1 MATTV
6 LLEAF
11 LLPHIRKYMLR
22 KLNPATAGT
31 SPNGLR
37 MQLDLA
43 AMLPLR
49 IIECEPPED
58 RLRGIQR
65 LRLTVAVP
73 ELRDLD
79 PKTSAALNQYA
90 EKAFLHE
97 FCDTVDRLVHSP
109 PYLEKQVAIEFFREQ
124 YGISEHELRFDSS
137 RVCYFN
143 YERRKGRELQHGG
156 ARRTSGPMP
165 ESPRYIRKRQRK
177 KGHG

>member
-1 MATTV
+1 
-6 LLEAF
+6 
-11 LLPHIRKYMLR
+11 MLR

-43 AMLPLR
+43 GLLPLR

-79 PKTSAALNQYA
+79 PKTSSAVNQYA
-90 EKAFLHE
+90 EKAYLHE
-97 FCDTVDRLVHSP
+97 FCDTVDRLVHGP
-109 PYLEKQVAIEFFREQ
+109 PYLENQVAIQFFRDQ
-124 YGISEHELRFDSS
+124 YGITEHELRFDSS
-137 RVCYFN
+137 RICYFS
-143 YERRKGRELQHGG
+143 YERRKGRTLKVGG

-165 ESPRYIRKRQRK
+165 ESPRYKRKRQRRE
-177 KGHG
+177 GNG